1 MESFMNYENDNIKK
15 PFLTVNRLI
24 ASCLLMLIFD
34 LAIDGYL
41 DTKQGLETHF
51 YGYHI
56 LHKKE

>member
-1 MESFMNYENDNIKK
+1 MNYENDNIKK